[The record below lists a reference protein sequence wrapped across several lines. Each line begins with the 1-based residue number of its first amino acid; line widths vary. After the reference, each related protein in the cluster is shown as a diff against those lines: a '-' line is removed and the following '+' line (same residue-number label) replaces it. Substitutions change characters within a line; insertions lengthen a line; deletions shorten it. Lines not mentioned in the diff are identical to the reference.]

1 LKFMP
6 DAYVFP
12 GGAVSSA
19 DGVEE
24 WRDFYTKKEM
34 SSLSPPKLTKHSNR
48 PPLYRTPKDE
58 PISRDLSLRIT
69 AIRETF
75 EESGILLLEKNGQLI
90 KSSDLPNKN
99 EIKQWRNAVEADAS
113 KFLDICKELGAC
125 PKVDQFYEWSN
136 WLTPP
141 GILPKRFDTAFYL
154 TNIPEIPDYA
164 AEDGGETVH
173 FAVMNPF
180 EALSKSLKSEI
191 ILHPPQFTEL
201 SRIAKAYSLEVLI
214 DYASNRQQ
222 RGIKRWCPN
231 QIFFKGCRI
240 SAMVGDD
247 LHQDIIED
255 CKVSKE
261 FEDQDHE
268 EYLKTCENYMRT
280 VWTYKINEKGE
291 RVYSSMFT
299 RTNLLYFDSET
310 LMTTPIDHQS
320 LQNILKECER

>member
-1 LKFMP
+1 M
-6 DAYVFP
+6 
-12 GGAVSSA
+12 VSKS
-19 DGVEE
+19 GEIFT
-24 WRDFYTKKEM
+24 RKKRCLLCHLQNWPNTVTDH
-34 SSLSPPKLTKHSNR
+34 LSIGPPKEFGINLSTSICFSIHSYTNI
-48 PPLYRTPKDE
+48 KDE

-113 KFLDICKELGAC
+113 KFLDMCKELGAC
-125 PKVDQFYEWSN
+125 PKVDQLYEWSN

-231 QIFFKGCRI
+231 QIFFKGI
-240 SAMVGDD
+240 
-247 LHQDIIED
+247 
-255 CKVSKE
+255 
-261 FEDQDHE
+261 F
-268 EYLKTCENYMRT
+268 
-280 VWTYKINEKGE
+280 
-291 RVYSSMFT
+291 
-299 RTNLLYFDSET
+299 
-310 LMTTPIDHQS
+310 
-320 LQNILKECER
+320 